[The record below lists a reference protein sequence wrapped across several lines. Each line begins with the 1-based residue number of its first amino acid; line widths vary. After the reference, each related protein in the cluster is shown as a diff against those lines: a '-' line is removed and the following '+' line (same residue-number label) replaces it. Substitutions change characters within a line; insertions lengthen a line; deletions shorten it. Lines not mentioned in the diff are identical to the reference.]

1 MTQIGQQ
8 TNKRWK
14 LIPVSGPNTGQ
25 WLVRLQLYIPS
36 VISTPLWRQEVYHC
50 NTTSYIATLQTQCS
64 DTMALQKWSYIVCS
78 AKTLSNHPILY
89 WGTHKSPALPLTLVS
104 RLGDTTKATGR
115 LMRRPRCPQPRCA
128 RVQGWD
134 PNWGCEGPSTMS
146 PGPRAGPWWPPAD
159 LLLPPASH
167 SLQSQCLGTRTSTS
181 AMRDRGFS
189 SRVYTAVFVSSA
201 CNGRTVEYSI
211 VENIY
216 NHYEHYR
223 Q

>member
-64 DTMALQKWSYIVCS
+64 DTMALQKWSYIVWS
-78 AKTLSNHPILY
+78 AKTLSNQPILCWEQSKRLSLNCLIHFY
-89 WGTHKSPALPLTLVS
+89 KRCVSWRLLRFQTLFRTEESPLKIKNKKYLYIAPTIV
-104 RLGDTTKATGR
+104 
-115 LMRRPRCPQPRCA
+115 
-128 RVQGWD
+128 
-134 PNWGCEGPSTMS
+134 
-146 PGPRAGPWWPPAD
+146 
-159 LLLPPASH
+159 LLYYCIFCKH
-167 SLQSQCLGTRTSTS
+167 IF
-181 AMRDRGFS
+181 RGANLDS
-189 SRVYTAVFVSSA
+189 WV
-201 CNGRTVEYSI
+201 C
-211 VENIY
+211 
-216 NHYEHYR
+216 